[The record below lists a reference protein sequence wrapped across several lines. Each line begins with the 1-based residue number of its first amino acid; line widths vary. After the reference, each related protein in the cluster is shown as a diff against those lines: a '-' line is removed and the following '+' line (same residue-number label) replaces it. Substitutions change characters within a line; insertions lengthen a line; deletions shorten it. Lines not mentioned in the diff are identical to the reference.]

1 LEKIQLVL
9 ESTKQSYL
17 DNQNQKTL
25 TVLKN
30 IREDI
35 ADMSKIEEDTEITS
49 SLAEEINRSYN

>member
-35 ADMSKIEEDTEITS
+35 ANISEIEENTEITS
-49 SLAEEINRSYN
+49 SLAEEISRSYN